1 MQRSISLGRLA
12 GIEVGINWTWLIIF
26 ALVAFS
32 LAAGIFP
39 EENPGLSDGAYVAM
53 AVIASVLFFGSILL
67 HELGHALQARRDQV
81 EIEGITLWLF
91 GGVARFKDLYR
102 SPASE
107 FRIAVAGPLV
117 TLVIGGVLLG
127 LGAAVELPTAIDGV
141 VFWLGYINL
150 VILAFNLL
158 PALPLDGGRI
168 LHSAL
173 WGLKGDL
180 LWATN
185 VAAGIGVAF
194 GYLLI
199 GAGIMLFFFT
209 PALGG
214 IWLALIGWFLTA
226 AANAEAQQMAAR
238 QALGGVAVSD
248 LMSADPVTVEP
259 RMTLARFMDDVA
271 SRTRFTSYPV
281 VDGRRPVGLLRFQGV
296 LHTPRSSWERRTV
309 EDCML
314 PVERVPTMA
323 PDREASEVLA
333 DLLADEPHRALVL
346 DEAGRLLGIL
356 SIRDLAR
363 AIQIEL
369 GDGAGP
375 TV

>member
-1 MQRSISLGRLA
+1 MQRTITLGRVA
-12 GIEVGINWTWLIIF
+12 GIEVGINWTWLLIF
-26 ALVAFS
+26 VLVAFS
-32 LAAGIFP
+32 LAVGIFP
-39 EENPGLSDGAYVAM
+39 EENPGLSDAAYLAM
-53 AVIASVLFFGSILL
+53 AVVASLLFFGSILL
-67 HELGHALQARRDQV
+67 HELGHALQAKRDQV

-102 SPASE
+102 SPSSE

-117 TLVIGGVLLG
+117 TLVIGGALLG
-127 LGAAVELPTAIDGV
+127 LGAAAELPTAIDGV

-150 VILAFNLL
+150 LILVFNLL

-173 WGLKGDL
+173 WGLRGDL

-185 VAAGIGVAF
+185 VAAGIGAAF

-214 IWLALIGWFLTA
+214 IWLALIGWFLTV

-238 QALGGVAVSD
+238 QALGGMAVRD
-248 LMSADPVTVEP
+248 LMSADPVTVDP
-259 RMTLARFMDDVA
+259 GMTLSGFMDDIA

-281 VDGRRPVGLLRFQGV
+281 LEGDRPVGLLRFQGV
-296 LHTPRSSWERRTV
+296 LRTPRGTWDQRTV

-314 PVERVPTMA
+314 SIEEVPAMSPERDA
-323 PDREASEVLA
+323 GEVLA
-333 DLLADEPHRALVL
+333 DLLADEPHRALVI
-346 DEAGRLLGIL
+346 DESDRLVGIL
-356 SIRDLAR
+356 SVRDLAR

-369 GDGAGP
+369 GDGTGP
-375 TV
+375 IS